1 MYLFKYGV
9 LINQTEQIKKL
20 KFMKAIT
27 ILFFLAI
34 GLNCQAQVAV
44 NSTGSQADNSAMLD
58 VSSTSKGFLVP
69 RMNEA
74 QRATISSPATGLMFY
89 QTSGIPGF
97 YYNSGTPAS
106 PSWTYIST
114 GFNWSINGNSGTT
127 ESANFIGTTDYVPLT
142 FKVFGQ
148 QSGKIDHT
156 LFNTSLGFLA
166 LGNNSTGTSNS
177 AFGFYAMQNNTT
189 GCGNT
194 AMGHG
199 ALITQSY
206 NPGSVW
212 FSENVALGF
221 FALYYNQPT
230 AVTNGIFNTSTGA
243 YSLFKNTIGSNN
255 TANGH
260 YALYNNTSGYSNVA
274 VGSKALYRNTMKN
287 NLVAIGDSALYNN
300 GQNVTIEFQATCN
313 TAVGSKSLYAN
324 TNGYGN
330 SANGYRSLYFNTT
343 GYRNS
348 GFGAYSLYS
357 NTLGSD
363 NTAIGSYTLVS
374 NSTGKSNVAV
384 GTNALQSQSY
394 NPGYVWNSDNI
405 AIGFEALFNNQPTST
420 SNGIK
425 NIAIGSDA
433 LHGNTT
439 GYKNAAMGY
448 RALYSNT
455 LGVGNIAIGDE
466 ALYFNTQ
473 AGYNIAAG
481 MGALYSNV
489 MSSQN
494 IAIGVDAL
502 ASQGYN
508 PGYVWVGNNVA
519 LGNEA
524 LFNNFSSAIS
534 NGINNTALGNSA
546 MHENQTGYWNTSV
559 GYTSLYYNSTGF
571 SNTAMGYQAMVSSET
586 GWQNTAVGANS
597 MYYTVIGSYNT
608 AIGYN
613 TGPASTGYNYYNTT
627 CLGIDATAT
636 GNDMVRIG
644 NGYVSS
650 IGGFQNWTNVSD
662 GRFKENVREDVPGL
676 SFISQLRP
684 VTYQLDR
691 DRVNEFTGVYDR
703 REKIRA
709 QDPNAQF
716 QTGERL
722 SPVTTGFIAQEVE
735 IAARNC
741 GFTFSGVD
749 APKNESDLYGL
760 RYAEFVVPLV
770 KAVQEQQQQIEQ
782 LKAENAALEARLAE
796 VEEKL
801 AK

>member
-1 MYLFKYGV
+1 MR
-9 LINQTEQIKKL
+9 
-20 KFMKAIT
+20 AIT
-27 ILFFLAI
+27 IIFFLVI
-34 GLNCQAQVAV
+34 SLQIRAQVAV
-44 NSTGSQADNSAMLD
+44 NSTGSPADNSAMLD

-69 RMNEA
+69 RMTMA
-74 QRATISSPATGLMFY
+74 QRFSITSPATGLIFY
-89 QTSGIPGF
+89 QTDNTPGL
-97 YYNSGTPAS
+97 YYNSATPAS
-106 PSWTYIST
+106 PLWTLIAT
-114 GFNWSINGNSGTT
+114 GLNWSINGNSGTT
-127 ESANFIGTTDYVPLT
+127 AGTNFIGTTDNAPLT
-142 FKVFGQ
+142 FKVFTHLA
-148 QSGKIDHT
+148 GKIDHI
-156 LFNTSLGFLA
+156 LFNASIGYEA

-177 AFGFYAMQNNTT
+177 AFGYYAMQNNTT
-189 GCGNT
+189 GSRNT

-199 ALITQSY
+199 ALVTQSY

-212 FSENVALGF
+212 YSENVALGF
-221 FALYYNQPT
+221 FSLYYNQPT
-230 AVTNGIFNTSTGA
+230 AVSNGICNTSCGA

-260 YALYNNTSGYSNVA
+260 SALYNNTSGYSNVA
-274 VGSKALYRNTMKN
+274 VGSQALYRNTIKN
-287 NLVAIGDSALYNN
+287 NLVAIGDSALFNN
-300 GQNVTIEFQATCN
+300 GQNVTIEYQATCN
-313 TAVGSKSLYAN
+313 TAVGSKSLFAN

-348 GFGAYSLYS
+348 GFGAYSLYA

-363 NTAIGSYTLVS
+363 NTAIGSYALVS
-374 NSTGKSNVAV
+374 NTTGKSIVAV

-405 AIGFEALFNNQPTST
+405 AIGFEALFNNEPTST

-439 GYKNAAMGY
+439 GLKNAAIGY

-455 LGVGNIAIGDE
+455 IGTGNIAIGDL

-473 AGYNIAAG
+473 AGYNIATG

-489 MSSQN
+489 MSSHN
-494 IAIGVDAL
+494 IAIGIDAL

-508 PGYVWVGNNVA
+508 PGYVWIGNNVA

-524 LFNNFSSAIS
+524 LYNNFSSATS
-534 NGINNTALGNSA
+534 NGINNTAIGNSA
-546 MHENQTGYWNTSV
+546 MHENLTGYWNTAV
-559 GYTSLYYNSTGF
+559 GYTSLYYNSTGV
-571 SNTAMGYQAMVSSET
+571 SNTAVGYQAMVSSET

-597 MYYTVIGSYNT
+597 MYYTIIGSYNT

-627 CLGIDATAT
+627 CIGIDATAT

-644 NGYVSS
+644 NGYVGS
-650 IGGFQNWTNVSD
+650 IGGFQNWTNISD
-662 GRFKENVREDVPGL
+662 GRFKENVKEDVPGL

-691 DRVNEFTGVYDR
+691 DRINEFTGVYDR

-716 QTGERL
+716 QTGARY

-735 IAARNC
+735 TAARNC
-741 GFTFSGVD
+741 GFEFSGVD
-749 APKNESDLYGL
+749 APKNENDMYGL

-770 KAVQEQQQQIEQ
+770 KAVQEQQQLIEK
-782 LKAENAALEARLAE
+782 LEAENASLEARLIAIE
-796 VEEKL
+796 DKLSEK
-801 AK
+801 